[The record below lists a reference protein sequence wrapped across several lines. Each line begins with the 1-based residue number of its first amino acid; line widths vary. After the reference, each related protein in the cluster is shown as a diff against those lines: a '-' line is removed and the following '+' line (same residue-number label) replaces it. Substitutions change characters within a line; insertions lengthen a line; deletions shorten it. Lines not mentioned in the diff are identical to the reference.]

1 MPYNF
6 TPFKEKVKSI
16 EDWLKREF
24 TGIRTG
30 QATPAI
36 LDSIS
41 IESYGAKMS
50 LNQIANITIEDP
62 RTLKV
67 NPWDT
72 TQIKDIEKAIIVSNL
87 GLSARVDDTGLHVS
101 FPQLTADRRTSLVK
115 ISKEKAEEAKI
126 SLRKER
132 ERIMKDLDAKEE
144 EGSVSEDEKKR
155 LHKELQKLI
164 DETNKRFDEIK
175 ERKEKEILS

>member
-1 MPYNF
+1 MAYNF
-6 TPFKEKVKSI
+6 TPFKDKTKNI

-24 TGIRTG
+24 SSIRTG
-30 QATPAI
+30 QASPSI
-36 LDSIS
+36 LDGIS
-41 IESYGAKMS
+41 VESYGTKMS
-50 LNQIANITIEDP
+50 LNQIANITIEDA
-62 RTLKV
+62 RTLKIS
-67 NPWDT
+67 PWDT

-87 GLSARVDDTGLHVS
+87 GLSARIDDTGLHIS

-132 ERIMKDLDAKEE
+132 ERVLKDIDAKEE

-155 LHKELQKLI
+155 LKNELQKLV
-164 DETNKRFDEIK
+164 DEMNKKFDEIK
-175 ERKEKEILS
+175 ERKEKEIMS